1 MVKRHN
7 TLSIEEFMTNGLAT
21 VVVKLV
27 SQLKIF
33 SLRIFIDVLVT
44 SVVELLT
51 YVLYVIIMIYHD

>member
-7 TLSIEEFMTNGLAT
+7 TLSMEEFMTNGLTT

>member
-7 TLSIEEFMTNGLAT
+7 TLSMEEFVTNELT
-21 VVVKLV
+21 TLVVKLV